1 MYTPRTSPAGRAG
14 TIALVALIHVGLLYA
29 FLTLSSTGRELAQQA
44 NLQIFDVVVPPPPP
58 EEDPPVVQQPK
69 PKPKEDEGA
78 ASAANIKSKAT
89 PVVAPKPRVS
99 LPVPVP
105 MPVAEKP
112 STGSDSTSGNSNVVG
127 SGTGSGGTGNGT
139 GSGGSGTGAG
149 GGGESGVKL
158 LRGITTRDYPRAVSR
173 GWPPG
178 GAVFVRIRVEATG
191 RISQCDVMR
200 SFNNAAIDQWT
211 CSLLTQRGQFRPA
224 TNAAGQPIAAWFG
237 YIQRETGRFER

>member
-1 MYTPRTSPAGRAG
+1 MYTPRTTPAGRAA

-29 FLTLSSTGRELAQQA
+29 FLTLSTTGREIARQA
-44 NLQIFDVVVPPPPP
+44 NLQIFDVTVPPPPEP
-58 EEDPPVVQQPK
+58 DPPVVQEAK
-69 PKPKEDEGA
+69 PKPKDEEGA

-112 STGSDSTSGNSNVVG
+112 STGSDSTTGASDIRGT
-127 SGTGSGGTGNGT
+127 GTGSGGTGNGT
-139 GSGGSGTGAG
+139 GSGGSGSGTG

-158 LRGITTRDYPRAVSR
+158 LRGITTRDYPKAVTR
-173 GWPPG
+173 GWPAG
-178 GAVFVRIRVEATG
+178 GAVFVRVRIEPSGRV
-191 RISQCDVMR
+191 SQCDVMR
-200 SFNNAAIDQWT
+200 SFGNAGIDQWT
-211 CSLLTQRGQFRPA
+211 CSLLIQKGQFKPA
-224 TNAAGQPIAAWFG
+224 TNAAGKPIAAWFG